1 MDFSGVFKRF
11 VYSDPKQCCKSL
23 TKIYFFSIKIKLS
36 QTSWQMFL
44 LQTVQSVETNHLLF
58 VKLTFSFVLYETN
71 IESAV
76 FS

>member
-1 MDFSGVFKRF
+1 
-11 VYSDPKQCCKSL
+11 
-23 TKIYFFSIKIKLS
+23 
-36 QTSWQMFL
+36 MFL